1 MKFWLA
7 MAVCLLHFAVNAA
20 EVTADEAREA
30 VAGWAALQ
38 EALAGGTR
46 FGASAIAGVKTC
58 PGADGK
64 GVFYIVGLDDSVL
77 FIP

>member
-38 EALAGGTR
+38 EALAGEQPTGSDLIATVNCHSR
-46 FGASAIAGVKTC
+46 FS
-58 PGADGK
+58 
-64 GVFYIVGLDDSVL
+64 LS
-77 FIP
+77 